1 MSLEKLRSFWKRI
14 APYAVGVAV
23 LGAVGVGVAEHYG
36 LSCCGLGAACCHPGA
51 ACCHGH
57 APKA

>member
-1 MSLEKLRSFWKRI
+1 MSLEKLRSYWKRF
-14 APYAVGVAV
+14 APYAVGLAV
-23 LGAVGVGVAEHYG
+23 LGSVGVGVAERYG
-36 LSCCGLGAACCHPGA
+36 RSCCAPGAACCHPGA